1 MVTPDVRDR
10 AAKVKLLVMD
20 CDGVLTDGR
29 LYFGA
34 SGEELKVFNV
44 RDGQGLFNWHSAGSR
59 SAIITGRSSP
69 IVELRAK
76 QLGVEFVFLGQHDKA
91 LALREVMTLTGVT
104 GPELAFIGDDLPDID
119 AMRLVGLAC
128 AVADAEDEVRSAAH
142 YVTQR
147 NGGHGAVRELI
158 DLLLDARSG

>member
-1 MVTPDVRDR
+1 
-10 AAKVKLLVMD
+10 
-20 CDGVLTDGR
+20 
-29 LYFGA
+29 
-34 SGEELKVFNV
+34 
-44 RDGQGLFNWHSAGSR
+44 
-59 SAIITGRSSP
+59 
-69 IVELRAK
+69 
-76 QLGVEFVFLGQHDKA
+76 
-91 LALREVMTLTGVT
+91 MTLTGVP

-158 DLLLDARSG
+158 DLLLNDAQRMSYPSPPASFSFSSQSFMCL